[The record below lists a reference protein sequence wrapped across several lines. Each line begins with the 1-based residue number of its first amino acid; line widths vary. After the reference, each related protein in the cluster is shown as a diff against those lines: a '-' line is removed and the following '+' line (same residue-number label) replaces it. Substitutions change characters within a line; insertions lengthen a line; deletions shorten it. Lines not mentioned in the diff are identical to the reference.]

1 MSWRVALFRPDSAQ
15 GRLRNDSDGREC
27 RFSLEIWW
35 PCEPAQARSLQ
46 DSEQRRH
53 LLLPQLG
60 EPVEIEW
67 KAAPDGHA
75 IPRRVRRV
83 RALVLPAELTFAS
96 WLRAMGAHIPALAAW
111 QPSEWQSLFGE
122 VEGDL
127 EDTVFS
133 SEPLPPTQHLGVL
146 LWLRG
151 QAPQAFDARHL
162 SWLSETKRTGD
173 VAVECAGETGTAFV
187 SLPSDAV
194 RALVKEGLVVLDVE
208 PA

>member
-27 RFSLEIWW
+27 TFTLEIWW

-83 RALVLPAELTFAS
+83 RLLDLPSELTFAS
-96 WLRAMGAHIPALAAW
+96 WLRAMSAHVPALAGW
-111 QPSEWQSLFGE
+111 QPSEWQRLFGE
-122 VEGDL
+122 VDGDL

-133 SEPLPPTQHLGVL
+133 SEPAPPTQHLGVL

-151 QAPQAFDARHL
+151 QAPYEFVAQHL
-162 SWLSETKRTGD
+162 SWLGATPQTGW
-173 VAVECAGETGTAFV
+173 VAVECASETGTAWV
-187 SLPSDAV
+187 SLSAAQVD
-194 RALVKEGLVVLDVE
+194 ALVKAALLVRSG
-208 PA
+208 